1 MRGPETPLEG
11 MVDSFIVHRSDLS
24 EATVRNY
31 RVALKA
37 FTRWCERELGRATV
51 GDIEPG
57 TVEAYLRHRKVSV
70 SAETP
75 ALVGSRSG
83 PSLNISRSSGS
94 TATASRSC
102 VTFGCPASKRI
113 TAAT

>member
-37 FTRWCERELGRATV
+37 FTR
-51 GDIEPG
+51 
-57 TVEAYLRHRKVSV
+57 
-70 SAETP
+70 
-75 ALVGSRSG
+75 
-83 PSLNISRSSGS
+83 
-94 TATASRSC
+94 
-102 VTFGCPASKRI
+102 
-113 TAAT
+113 